1 MTTDKICV
9 CALALAAVA
18 AGCYSR
24 PKGFMVGPDYAEPV
38 IETPEMWSPDAGFPT
53 TNVTASGEFKAAV
66 GAEDPRQPLVVDKLD
81 CWWCAF
87 RDPVLTNLMASAVS
101 ENLTFQMAM
110 HRLQQARWAC
120 VGAGA
125 GLMPALNFGAGA
137 THTELHRNTSASMRK
152 SYDAGGARASHTELF
167 QSGFD
172 ASWELDVFGGRRRE
186 VEASIRLMEA
196 ANYTLAD
203 AWVSLTAEICREYLE
218 LRKVQQRLEV
228 ARANLKLQTETYEIL
243 KTRLDSGI
251 GDQLAVNQSK
261 YVVEETRANIP
272 GMLVQE
278 EQLMNALALLAGTMP
293 GALHEMLRD
302 CPDRDWIVAPQ
313 RVESIP
319 LNVMRARP
327 DVKAAERRLAAQVSR
342 VGVAKSLLFPKFYI
356 NGTLGL
362 ESAKVQKFFQPG
374 SLYATV
380 GPSVSWPI
388 FQGGNVIANMR
399 VEEAKMDEAIC
410 GYELAVQTAFRETRD
425 AYSAYTQ
432 EFHRYRALQAAVKAA
447 KDAETISRD
456 LYKNGLADFNNV
468 LDAQRSLLMFEE
480 ALVVSRSNISISLV
494 SLYKA
499 LGGGFKL
506 DRP

>member
-1 MTTDKICV
+1 MNRISAS
-9 CALALAAVA
+9 ALALAVFA
-18 AGCYSR
+18 AGCYSQ
-24 PKGFMVGPDYAEPV
+24 PKGFMVGPDYVEPE
-38 IETPEMWSPDAGFPT
+38 INTPEMWSPDAGFPT
-53 TNVTASGEFKAAV
+53 TNVTATGEFKPAS
-66 GAEDPRQPLVVDKLD
+66 GAEDPRKEISADKLD

-87 RDPVLTNLMASAVS
+87 DDPVLTNLMNSAVS
-101 ENLTFQMAM
+101 GSLSFQMAM
-110 HRLQQARWAC
+110 HRLEQARWAC

-125 GLMPALNFGAGA
+125 GLMPKLNFGAAA
-137 THTELHRNTSASMRK
+137 TSTELHRNTSASMRN
-152 SYDAGGARASHTELF
+152 SYDAGGPRASHTDLF

-186 VEASIRLMEA
+186 IESAVRLMEA
-196 ANYTLAD
+196 ANFTMAD
-203 AWVSLTAEICREYLE
+203 AWVTLTAEICRHYLE

-251 GDQLAVNQSK
+251 GDQLAVSQSK
-261 YVVEETRANIP
+261 YIAEETRAIIP
-272 GMLVQE
+272 GMLVLE
-278 EQLMNALALLAGTMP
+278 EQYMNALAVLVGTMP
-293 GALHEMLRD
+293 GALHEMLRE
-302 CPDRDWIVAPQ
+302 CPARDWIVAPQ
-313 RVESIP
+313 RVETIP

-374 SLYATV
+374 SLYATI

-388 FQGGNVIANMR
+388 FQGGNIVANMR

-410 GYELAVQTAFRETRD
+410 GYELAVQSAFQETRN

-468 LDAQRSLLMFEE
+468 LDAQRSLLTFEE
-480 ALVVSRSNISISLV
+480 ALVVSRSNISINLV

-499 LGGGFKL
+499 LGGGF
-506 DRP
+506 RF